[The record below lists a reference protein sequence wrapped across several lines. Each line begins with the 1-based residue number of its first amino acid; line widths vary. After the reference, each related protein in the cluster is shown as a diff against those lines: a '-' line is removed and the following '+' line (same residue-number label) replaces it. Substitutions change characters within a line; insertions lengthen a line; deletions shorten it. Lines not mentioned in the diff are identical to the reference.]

1 MSKETRDI
9 YDRFNG
15 KEKETELLLIV
26 LDQRFFCARWRFDH
40 ERVTNISLRFVY
52 VMFIERIY
60 EEDIGFRVDIEFAQ
74 NLNLYAKKNIYIY
87 VRNIRSVVEQ
97 GGSLFKLLFG

>member
-1 MSKETRDI
+1 
-9 YDRFNG
+9 
-15 KEKETELLLIV
+15 
-26 LDQRFFCARWRFDH
+26 
-40 ERVTNISLRFVY
+40 
-52 VMFIERIY
+52 MFIERIY

-87 VRNIRSVVEQ
+87 VRNIQSVVEQ

>member
-15 KEKETELLLIV
+15 REKEAELLLIV
-26 LDQRFFCARWRFDH
+26 LDQRFFARVGDSTR
-40 ERVTNISLRFVY
+40 SALRIFRYGLY

-74 NLNLYAKKNIYIY
+74 NLNLYAKKNVYIY
-87 VRNIRSVVEQ
+87 MYEIFEV
-97 GGSLFKLLFG
+97 

>member
-1 MSKETRDI
+1 
-9 YDRFNG
+9 
-15 KEKETELLLIV
+15 
-26 LDQRFFCARWRFDH
+26 
-40 ERVTNISLRFVY
+40 
-52 VMFIERIY
+52 MFIERIY

-87 VRNIRSVVEQ
+87 IYVRNIRSVVEQ

>member
-1 MSKETRDI
+1 
-9 YDRFNG
+9 
-15 KEKETELLLIV
+15 
-26 LDQRFFCARWRFDH
+26 
-40 ERVTNISLRFVY
+40 
-52 VMFIERIY
+52 MFIERIY